1 MSDTVEVKQK
11 LIPNLSDFVT
21 LFPKENQQM
30 LLNTLIRERLENDGD
45 RKTASARIKLLV
57 QIFETFDAAELVEA
71 GFHQFLYEAIKT
83 EQVSVLSPRR

>member
-45 RKTASARIKLLV
+45 RKTASARI
-57 QIFETFDAAELVEA
+57 
-71 GFHQFLYEAIKT
+71 
-83 EQVSVLSPRR
+83 